1 MKDVFEKTRELG
13 QALIESEAYQNMKA
27 AEENAYRNA
36 EAADTMSRYLE
47 LRNDI
52 QDMLAGENP
61 DSAALKSM
69 SDELDSLQ
77 EKLNMIEDVASMTE
91 ARSAFSNLIA
101 QVNQVLQFM
110 ISGKITED
118 EPAGC
123 GGGCSSCGGG
133 CHHVH

>member
-13 QALIESEAYQNMKA
+13 QALLESEAYQNMKA
-27 AEENAYRNA
+27 AEEKAYRNA
-36 EAADTMSRYLE
+36 EAADAMSRYLE

-52 QDMLAGENP
+52 QDMLASDNP
-61 DSAALKSM
+61 DSAALKNM

-77 EKLNMIEDVASMTE
+77 EKLNMIEDIASMTE

>member
-27 AEENAYRNA
+27 AEEKAYRNA
-36 EAADTMSRYLE
+36 EAADAMSRYLE

-52 QDMLAGENP
+52 QDMLASDNP
-61 DSAALKSM
+61 DSAALKNM

-77 EKLNMIEDVASMTE
+77 EKLNMIEDIASMTE

>member
-77 EKLNMIEDVASMTE
+77 EKLNMIEDVAAMTE